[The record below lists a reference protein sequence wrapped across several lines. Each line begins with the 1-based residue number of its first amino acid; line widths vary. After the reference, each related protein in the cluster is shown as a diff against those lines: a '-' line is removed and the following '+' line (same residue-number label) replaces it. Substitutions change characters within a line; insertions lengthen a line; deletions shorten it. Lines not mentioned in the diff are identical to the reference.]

1 MASNKRIY
9 QQSWRADLTGSDATE
24 ALVKFCGDPWRFQQ
38 TFETPLGNLQ
48 PFVKVI
54 VSASELA
61 QAASLTIDEVVFEPE
76 GLIKLLKSYSIPPKL
91 ERGFSLT
98 ASGQLEVEELLRV
111 VLSEWID
118 FLFIPESQSF
128 AVYADHDEF
137 TTVYAHTRAN
147 LNQIAGALR
156 NQGFKVVEN
165 YERRF

>member
-1 MASNKRIY
+1 MAGNKRIY
-9 QQSWRADLTGSDATE
+9 QQSRGATLTGSDATE
-24 ALVKFCGDPWRFQQ
+24 ALVKFCGNPWRFQQ

-48 PFVKVI
+48 PFVKAI
-54 VSASELA
+54 VSATELV

-76 GLIKLLKSYSIPPKL
+76 GLIKLLKSYSIPPNL

-98 ASGQLEVEELLRV
+98 ATGQREVEELLRV

-137 TTVYAHTRAN
+137 TTLYAHTRAN
-147 LNQIAGALR
+147 LDRIAGALL
-156 NQGFKVVEN
+156 NQGFKVAEN

>member
-1 MASNKRIY
+1 M
-9 QQSWRADLTGSDATE
+9 TGSDATE
-24 ALVKFCGDPWRFQQ
+24 ALVKFCGNPWRFQQ
-38 TFETPLGNLQ
+38 TFETPLGNLR
-48 PFVKVI
+48 PFVKAI
-54 VSASELA
+54 VSATELV

-76 GLIKLLKSYSIPPKL
+76 GLIKLLKSYSIPPNL

-98 ASGQLEVEELLRV
+98 ATGQREVEELLRV

-137 TTVYAHTRAN
+137 TTLYAHTRAN
-147 LNQIAGALR
+147 LDRIAGALL
-156 NQGFKVVEN
+156 NQGFKVAEN